1 MNSPSQPNQAK
12 NTHKS
17 NYNDLFDNDNTALNE
32 QPIESEINKQQN
44 FNQNNSEPEPSQQLS
59 QPRKQGLSLRFKA
72 TALAVALSTV
82 PVMVI
87 GATAYYFANKEVTQQ
102 VTQDKQTR
110 TVGMAN
116 LLSRFMF
123 ERYGDIE
130 VISNLPLLR
139 SSQISNLVPLQQK
152 QALLDTYIKAYGVY
166 DSIAVF
172 DLNGNVIVQSQGQP
186 LANQKQQEYFQQ
198 VLKTGQRVISK
209 PEKSQSSADL
219 VIHFAAPVKDAVT
232 GRIIAVAGT
241 RMPVKYLENIIKDY
255 GVGGD
260 EYHLVD
266 ENQKF
271 FVALEKNQVGRSA
284 KEDFTRF
291 EEAEKTHKVITW
303 QAVDKIDNAE
313 QLVTFAPSNQLE
325 GLPDIHWDI
334 ILATDTKIAFAPQR
348 QLQLIL
354 AIGTGLTAL
363 LVGAIAAYLVN
374 RATRPLLAAA
384 DAVEKLGQG
393 ELDTRVAVEGE
404 DELAVLGTNINQMA
418 SQLQNLVQN
427 QTTQTEQANFL
438 SEIASARDGG
448 SEDLETVFS
457 QAVKGAREL
466 LKADRVVVYRFNPDW
481 SGYIAAES
489 VLTGLPR
496 ALNDKIEDPCISEHL
511 LEEYRR
517 GRVVPTS
524 NVMAA
529 GFHPDHLRL
538 MERLQI
544 KANLVTPILKND
556 RLFGLLIAHHCEQ
569 THIWQQ
575 EEINFLKQLASQLGI
590 ILNRL
595 SFLEQK
601 QAAVE
606 RASMVKDITIKLTQ
620 GLGVQEI
627 METAVQ
633 ELRQALNSDRV
644 IIYSFND
651 QWKGRVVVESV
662 GEGFPKALGA
672 DIDDPC
678 FAKGYVERYRQGRVQ
693 ATENIYDAGLTDCH
707 IAQLQQ
713 FAVKANLV
721 APVIRSGEL
730 LGLLIA
736 HQCDAPRKWQQEEIA
751 MFSQVATQVGLALD
765 RASLLEQQKGA
776 REFLQRR
783 ALELLMEVDPVSRG
797 DLTVRANVTEDEI
810 GTIADSYNATINSL
824 RKIVAQVQAAARQ
837 VASTTTSSEQSVG
850 ELSQEALRQTEAIS
864 AALERIQQ
872 MSDSIHAVAN
882 SASQAETA
890 VQQAT
895 QTVAEGDTAMNRTVD
910 GMMAIRQTVAET
922 SKKVK
927 RLGESSQKIS
937 KVVNLISTFAD
948 QTNLLALNASIEAAH
963 AGEQGR
969 GFAVVAD
976 EVRTLARQSAEATAE
991 IESLV
996 KDIQTET
1003 NEVVAAMEAGTEQVV
1018 TGTVLVHETRQNLLK
1033 ITEVS
1038 QQISGL
1044 VAAIASA
1051 AAVQSQT
1058 SQVVTATMTDVAA
1071 IADRTSN
1078 EATVVS
1084 AAFKELSMLA
1094 QELQTSASK
1103 FKVS

>member
-1 MNSPSQPNQAK
+1 MLSFGTTIALLAGVTAIGWQ
-12 NTHKS
+12 NT
-17 NYNDLFDNDNTALNE
+17 N
-32 QPIESEINKQQN
+32 
-44 FNQNNSEPEPSQQLS
+44 QLS
-59 QPRKQGLSLRFKA
+59 RQMEDIYDNHFQG
-72 TALAVALSTV
+72 ALALANSQSALW
-82 PVMVI
+82 
-87 GATAYYFANKEVTQQ
+87 E
-102 VTQDKQTR
+102 
-110 TVGMAN
+110 
-116 LLSRFMF
+116 L
-123 ERYGDIE
+123 RYGFPQFLVQPEKRADIIATE
-130 VISNLPLLR
+130 SKLYKVIDKNLEAF
-139 SSQISNLVPLQQK
+139 K
-152 QALLDTYIKAYGVY
+152 KLD
-166 DSIAVF
+166 
-172 DLNGNVIVQSQGQP
+172 L
-186 LANQKQQEYFQQ
+186 
-198 VLKTGQRVISK
+198 K
-209 PEKSQSSADL
+209 PEER
-219 VIHFAAPVKDAVT
+219 AAFNKLATVY
-232 GRIIAVAGT
+232 RRYVAARPRWFELIQAG
-241 RMPVKYLENIIKDY
+241 K
-255 GVGGD
+255 
-260 EYHLVD
+260 
-266 ENQKF
+266 
-271 FVALEKNQVGRSA
+271 
-284 KEDFTRF
+284 F
-291 EEAEKTHKVITW
+291 EEAAKYRAATTTPFGRET
-303 QAVDKIDNAE
+303 VDAFDALIELQREVAAQE
-313 QLVTFAPSNQLE
+313 YVEVTAQEAQMKLLL
-325 GLPDIHWDI
+325 G
-334 ILATDTKIAFAPQR
+334 IAF
-348 QLQLIL
+348 IF
-354 AIGTGLTAL
+354 AL
-363 LVGAIAAYLVN
+363 GPGAILLYVVN
-374 RATRPLLAAA
+374 RATHPILVAAN
-384 DAVEKLGQG
+384 AVEKLGQG
-393 ELDTRVAVEGE
+393 ELDTRIAVEGE
-404 DELAVLGTNINQMA
+404 DELAILGTNINQMA
-418 SQLQNLVQN
+418 SQLQQLLQN
-427 QTTQTEQANFL
+427 QTTQTQQANFL

-457 QAVKGAREL
+457 QAVQGAREL
-466 LKADRVVVYRFNPDW
+466 LQADRVVVYRFNPNG

-489 VLTGLPR
+489 VLPGLPR
-496 ALNDKIEDPCISEHL
+496 ALDNNVDDACISEQL

-529 GFHPDHLRL
+529 GFHPEHLRL

-556 RLFGLLIAHHCEQ
+556 QLFGLLIAHHCEQ
-569 THIWQQ
+569 THTWQQ

-627 METAVQ
+627 MATAVQ

-644 IIYSFND
+644 VIYSFND
-651 QWKGRVVVESV
+651 QWKGRVIAESV

-751 MFSQVATQVGLALD
+751 MFSQVATQIGLALD
-765 RASLLEQQKGA
+765 RASLLEQQQNA

-797 DLTVRANVTEDEI
+797 DLTIRANVTEDEI

-824 RKIVAQVQAAARQ
+824 RKIVTQVQTTAKQ
-837 VASTTTSSEQSVG
+837 VAHTTTSNERSVG
-850 ELSQEALRQTEAIS
+850 ELSQEALRQTEAVT

-872 MSDSIHAVAN
+872 MSDSILAVAN
-882 SASQAETA
+882 SASQAEAA

-937 KVVNLISTFAD
+937 KVVNLIGTFAD

-1038 QQISGL
+1038 QQISEL

-1051 AAVQSQT
+1051 AALQSQT

-1084 AAFKELSMLA
+1084 AAFKELSTLA
-1094 QELQTSASK
+1094 QELQTSASQ